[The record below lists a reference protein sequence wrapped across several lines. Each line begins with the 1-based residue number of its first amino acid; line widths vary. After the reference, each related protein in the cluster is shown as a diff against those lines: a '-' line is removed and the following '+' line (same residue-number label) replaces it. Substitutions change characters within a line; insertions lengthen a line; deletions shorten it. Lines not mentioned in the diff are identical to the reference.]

1 MVLWQKLKDLF
12 YPTVSLGLVRD
23 RVAAAEGADKLYLIV
38 SERANTIMHK
48 LGIAQKGLESLNNGT
63 EEKDRERIALQF
75 ASAILGEK
83 QAQELLSFYQNDP
96 NCVIDW
102 CGKYFSAKLS
112 KKITKAQKKNM
123 QKRK

>member
-1 MVLWQKLKDLF
+1 MFEHKI
-12 YPTVSLGLVRD
+12 SLGLVRD
-23 RVAAAEGADKLYLIV
+23 RVAAVEGNDKLELIV

-48 LGIAQKGLESLNNGT
+48 LGIAQKGLEALGNSP
-63 EEKDRERIALQF
+63 KDQDRERVALQF
-75 ASAILGEK
+75 ASALLGEK

-102 CGKYFSAKLS
+102 CGKYFSARLS
-112 KKITKAQKKNM
+112 KKITRAQKKNM

>member
-1 MVLWQKLKDLF
+1 MFEHKI
-12 YPTVSLGLVRD
+12 SLGLVRD
-23 RVAAAEGADKLYLIV
+23 RVAAVEGKDRLELIV

-102 CGKYFSAKLS
+102 CGKYFSARLS
-112 KKITKAQKKNM
+112 KKITKAQK
-123 QKRK
+123 RK